1 MAPKKKAKNGQN
13 DAVIAAQKKQV
24 DQLRKLVSLH
34 RENARAILQRLQQQL
49 DVPSSTPLKANGASN
64 GFQIQLLWN
73 WNPFDAPFAI

>member
-34 RENARAILQRLQQQL
+34 RENARAILQRLQQQR
-49 DVPSSTPLKANGASN
+49 PGAT
-64 GFQIQLLWN
+64 IARLIAAIAVAAAAAAA
-73 WNPFDAPFAI
+73 API